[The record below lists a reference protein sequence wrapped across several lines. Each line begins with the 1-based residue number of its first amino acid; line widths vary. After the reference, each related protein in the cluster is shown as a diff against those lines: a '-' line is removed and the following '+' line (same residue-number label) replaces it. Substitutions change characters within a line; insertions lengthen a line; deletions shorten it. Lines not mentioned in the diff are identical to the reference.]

1 MARRKSKNGTAETPT
16 SVLDQTESEI
26 PQMGVGQ
33 VIEEEIQP
41 WDDEAQLAEKQMA
54 GDMAKM
60 LMEQIKTLPRQWG
73 AMTENQRADV
83 WSVVSAGCANLASQA
98 IEMMASRGRRI
109 VKGVMK
115 QVTIKDE
122 IQLTITCQ
130 RSPEACT
137 AMGMAAAGGEV
148 AFLLLHTEGF
158 LQLGSPIDI
167 GPKHGV
173 LNFDADPADGESLDP
188 AGTDVEVLDT
198 ADEHAGCPL

>member
-1 MARRKSKNGTAETPT
+1 MSRGRQRKSDVTPT
-16 SVLDQTESEI
+16 VTPVSVLDQTEADI
-26 PQMGVGQ
+26 PPMGVGE
-33 VIEEEIQP
+33 VIEEEIRP
-41 WDDEAQLAEKQMA
+41 WDDEARLAEEQMA

-60 LMEQIKTLPRQWG
+60 LMEQIKTLPRSWS
-73 AMTENQRADV
+73 AMSENQQTDL
-83 WSVVSAGCANLASQA
+83 WSTVSAGCANLASQA

-167 GPKHGV
+167 GPKQGV
-173 LNFDADPADGESLDP
+173 LNFDADPADGESLEN
-188 AGTDVEVLDT
+188 T
-198 ADEHAGCPL
+198 GCPL